1 MLLKPN
7 ILSLLGN
14 NLANDSVLETTF
26 QGPSPRKDL
35 YEVFSHPEYSIR
47 KKKKIIENL
56 DEIDG
61 FDITFL
67 ISHIL
72 NLDLMGHLNIVSI
85 NNEVSGITFGHGYI
99 SHIDLPD
106 KKTYFGTLLLEDGLI
121 TAADLK
127 DAIGQTDMQMGQY
140 LLKKKIITEQQ
151 INDVFAKQMRLRLSK
166 LICDSTFKVN
176 FSEVSEPV
184 FQVHITQL
192 DYYNIC
198 HDWVA
203 GRFSHEWLNVHFLPW
218 ENEEISFRSEASYV
232 EEIFQMP
239 MLQQFP
245 NLKADL
251 KARLTV
257 KELIRKYNDNEALL
271 LKIVYFLSMTS
282 VVGLKSSEG
291 KLNKKLNKLESI
303 YMQLKNKKE
312 QELSKTLSTLTKIN
326 ENDTEAIYLSF
337 LKLIEENSSD
347 AELNY
352 KNDLIKIGLHFL
364 SYRKPV
370 VAKGIATNNQISTT
384 ITERAMA
391 TIQQDLLTGKYYD
404 AMGKLKKIYAGS
416 EIVPS
421 VKLHLIWAKLS
432 HALTTKVKI
441 NLISCETDLI
451 QVLPEDKETAE
462 YFYAR
467 AILEKL
473 KNNREKSIAHFNTAV
488 KKKPLFAQHPIYKQ
502 SLFAKVLNKIG
513 IKK

>member
-1 MLLKPN
+1 MVN
-7 ILSLLGN
+7 EDG
-14 NLANDSVLETTF
+14 LEAATHET
-26 QGPSPRKDL
+26 SPRKDL
-35 YEVFSHPEYSIR
+35 YEVFSHPEYSVR

-72 NLDLMGHLNIVSI
+72 NLDLTGHLNIVSK
-85 NNEVSGITFGHGYI
+85 NNEISGITFGHGYI

-106 KKTYFGTLLLEDGLI
+106 KQTYFGTLLLDEGLI

-127 DAIGQTDMQMGQY
+127 DAVGQSEMQMGQY

-151 INDVFAKQMRLRLSK
+151 VNDIFAKQMRLRLSK
-166 LICDSTFKVN
+166 LISDRTFKVN

-198 HDWVA
+198 HDWIA
-203 GRFSHEWLNVHFLPW
+203 GRFGHDWLSVHFLAW

-239 MLQQFP
+239 MLQQFA

-251 KARLTV
+251 KSKLTV
-257 KELIRKYNDNEALL
+257 KELKIKYNDNETLI
-271 LKIVYFLSMTS
+271 LKVVYFLSMTS

-291 KLNKKLNKLESI
+291 KLSKRLNKLESI

-312 QELSKTLSTLTKIN
+312 QELAKSLSTLTKIN

-337 LKLIEENSSD
+337 LKLIEDNSSD
-347 AELNY
+347 AEINY

-364 SYRKPV
+364 SYRKPLV
-370 VAKGIATNNQISTT
+370 TKGIATNTQISTT
-384 ITERAMA
+384 ITDRAMA
-391 TIQQDLLTGKYYD
+391 SIQEDLLTGKYYD
-404 AMGKLKKIYAGS
+404 AMGKLKKIYSGT

-462 YFYAR
+462 YFYVR
-467 AILEKL
+467 SILEKL
-473 KNNREKSIAHFNTAV
+473 KNNKEKSLAHYNVAV
-488 KKKPLFAQHPIYKQ
+488 KKKSIFANYPIYKQ
-502 SLFAKVLNKIG
+502 SFLTKVLDQIG
-513 IKK
+513 VKR